1 MNSKDLVRDEFYLLE
16 TALAR
21 FGAIVT
27 IDQFASLYRG
37 KRNYLRRRLSTIC
50 EKGWLYR
57 IRRGLYIISD
67 LATRGTLA
75 ISQYAVVSLLSE
87 EAYVSFENALHYHNL
102 FDQLQNQIISIATQQ
117 RASSQIAGFTYH
129 FIKAKQEFFYGWE
142 SHIIDNIDVKIA
154 TREKALI
161 DLIQFHRNRYAVDL
175 VLEKLTD
182 LRGELDI
189 KIFTNLILRS
199 NVATQRVMGFL
210 FDLARIDSNI
220 LQDELKHKHGTSRIT
235 ASNKNLY
242 SSKWNLYYDDYFTK
256 YA

>member
-1 MNSKDLVRDEFYLLE
+1 MKSKDILGGDFQLLE
-16 TALAR
+16 TALVR
-21 FGAIVT
+21 FGSIVT
-27 IDQFASLYRG
+27 IDQFAQVFKGSRD
-37 KRNYLRRRLSTIC
+37 YLRIRLSVIC
-50 EKGWLYR
+50 NKGWLFR
-57 IRRGLYIISD
+57 IKKGLYIISD
-67 LATRGTLA
+67 LANRGTLS
-75 ISQYAVVSLLSE
+75 ISQYAVVNLLVE
-87 EAYVSFENALHYHNL
+87 NAYVSFESALQYHDL
-102 FDQLQNQIISIATQQ
+102 FDQLLSHVDSISTRRRKDIT
-117 RASSQIAGFTYH
+117 INGFTYT
-129 FIKAKQEFFYGWE
+129 FLTTQSTYYYGWE
-142 SHIIDNIDVKIA
+142 PHFVDGVEVKIA

-161 DLIQFHRNRYAVDL
+161 DLIQFHRNRYTVDL

-182 LRGELDI
+182 LRDELNI
-189 KIFTNLILRS
+189 KLFTNLILRS